1 MKCRVVVSVVRH
13 EFHLLYWTSRINAIF
28 KKIAELVSRMAT
40 ETVSAQQITE
50 ELKAIREDLE
60 FIKTHMFDPD
70 TIMTIEEGRR
80 FEQAMQ
86 ELREGKTTPLS
97 ELKKELGL

>member
-1 MKCRVVVSVVRH
+1 MTT
-13 EFHLLYWTSRINAIF
+13 EAITSSQ
-28 KKIAELVSRMAT
+28 V
-40 ETVSAQQITE
+40 TE

-70 TIMTIEEGRR
+70 SIMTTEEERR
-80 FEQAMQ
+80 FKQALQ
-86 ELREGKTTPLS
+86 EFKERKTTPLS